1 MSNTNSALTVNFSTN
16 LLTILFVG
24 LKLTKHID
32 WNWWWVLAP
41 TWIPWAIAFAILILV
56 GICAIISH
64 LIK

>member
-41 TWIPWAIAFAILILV
+41 TWIPWAIALAILILL